1 MSDDVRVSSDGMRGD
16 THPGAPAF
24 PGVLPRGLLDA
35 YSAGAKRLHAQRL
48 VSVGVD
54 LVHIPSFAEQLESP
68 SAFRGV
74 FTPRERRESARSP
87 HEVASLAA
95 RWAAKEALVKAW
107 SSALYGLPPPLAD
120 TPEVFASIEV
130 VSDAWKRPAL
140 RVHGDVA
147 AACERDFPGARFLL
161 SLSHD
166 GDYAHGLVAL
176 TVP

>member
-1 MSDDVRVSSDGMRGD
+1 MSDDVRVSSGGMRGD

-24 PGVLPRGLLDA
+24 PGGLPRGLMDA
-35 YSAGAKRLHAQRL
+35 CSAGAEGLLAQRV
-48 VSVGVD
+48 VSV
-54 LVHIPSFAEQLESP
+54 
-68 SAFRGV
+68 V